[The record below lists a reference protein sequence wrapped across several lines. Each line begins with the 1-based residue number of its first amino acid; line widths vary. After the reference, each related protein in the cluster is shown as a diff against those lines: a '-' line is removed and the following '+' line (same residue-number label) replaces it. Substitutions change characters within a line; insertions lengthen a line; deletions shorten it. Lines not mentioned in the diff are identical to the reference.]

1 MKKMLVLLMVTV
13 VMGLTGCNDA
23 PEELLS
29 IDTSR
34 IMTDNEGNMIILEDL
49 DSGKVTKINRNDL
62 NSFVIDK

>member
-1 MKKMLVLLMVTV
+1 MKKLMVVLMVTLMV
-13 VMGLTGCNDA
+13 GLTGCNDA
-23 PEELLS
+23 PDELLS

-62 NSFVIDK
+62 NSFIIDK